1 MALSGTFYG
10 TTNNEYVRP
19 KIVWSATQSVSGNYS
34 TVKATLYYSRTNT
47 GYTTY
52 GTGTFKLTINGN
64 SASVT
69 KKIEITYNSNT
80 VAVTHTVQVGHNSDG
95 TKSITIS
102 ATGGISG
109 TSFTSTSISAT
120 VTLDTIPRATTPTLS
135 ASNVN
140 MGASVTINMPRA
152 SSSFTHDLAYKL
164 GSGGWLSGGSWVSIA
179 TGRGTSYAWTVP
191 DLATSLPNATSGT
204 VTIRCITK
212 KGSTMIGTKTV
223 SLTVKVPASVVP
235 TLSSFTATEA
245 TAGIAAQFGA
255 FVKSKSKL
263 SIVVEAAGAKGS
275 TPATCQLTFEGKSY
289 MGKFSLVS
297 SVYRAT
303 FTISELPKAG
313 SRTIK
318 LSITDSRN
326 RTTNAS
332 RAITVLD
339 YSPPQVS
346 AFEVYRVN
354 ASGEATSDGE
364 YIALRIK
371 YSVTSLG
378 GKNTASAVVKYK
390 QSTASSFTNMA
401 TYTELS
407 KDATVKPSAPVLSS
421 DYQFDVQITVTDWF
435 GGTGATKTAKLP
447 SAAVILDI
455 RANGKGFAVG
465 KTSEKDGIE
474 FGWDFADL
482 VKSFGSLAGRY
493 RTIEGLL
500 IQWGVVSITPSAA
513 DTATTATVT
522 FPLPYK
528 STPVTFASP
537 VTSVPHT
544 LSVSVQRAVVDDN
557 KLGMA
562 ITLTR
567 AGTTTTGV
575 NWLAIGEGA

>member
-80 VAVTHTVQVGHNSDG
+80 VAVTRTVQVGHNSDG

-102 ATGGISG
+102 ATGGIPG
-109 TSFTSTSISAT
+109 TSFSSTSISAT
-120 VTLDTIPRATTPTLS
+120 VTLNTIPRATTPTLS
-135 ASNVN
+135 ASSVN

-164 GSGGWLSGGSWVSIA
+164 GSGGWVSIA

-191 DLATSLPNATSGT
+191 DLAMSLPNTTSGT
-204 VTIRCITK
+204 VTIRCTTK
-212 KGSTMIGTKTV
+212 NGSTTIGSKTV
-223 SLTVKVPASVVP
+223 SLTVKVPTSVVP
-235 TLSSFTATEA
+235 TLSSFSTSDA

-255 FVKSKSKL
+255 YVKSKSKL
-263 SIVVEAAGAKGS
+263 AITVGAAGAKGS
-275 TPATCQLTFEGKSY
+275 TPTGCVVTFEGKTY
-289 MGKFSLVS
+289 TAKFSLTGGAYQATITT
-297 SVYRAT
+297 SV
-303 FTISELPKAG
+303 LPTAG
-313 SRTIK
+313 TRSIK
-318 LSITDSRN
+318 VQIMDSRG
-326 RTTNAS
+326 RTVTTTRTVS
-332 RAITVLD
+332 VLD
-339 YSPPQVS
+339 YSPPQVQTFD
-346 AFEVYRVN
+346 AYRVN
-354 ASGEATSDGE
+354 ASGTAAPDGE
-364 YIALRIK
+364 YAALRMK

-378 GKNTASAVVKYK
+378 GKNTASAVVEYK
-390 QSTASSFTNMA
+390 RSTATSYTNLT
-401 TYTELS
+401 TYTDLS
-407 KDATVKPSAPVLSS
+407 KDATVKPTTPTLSS
-421 DYQFDVQITVTDWF
+421 DYQFDVRITVTDWF
-435 GGTGATKTAKLP
+435 GASATKTARIP
-447 SAAVILDI
+447 TAAVIFDI
-455 RANGKGFAVG
+455 RANGKGFAIG

-474 FGWDFADL
+474 FGWDFADM
-482 VKSFGSLAGRY
+482 VKSFGSLAGHY